1 MPNHRQE
8 RAGWGRDLAGQGR
21 PATLLADMHKHVCTQ
36 TWGGAHV
43 ESDTT
48 HIPEDKPLN
57 HSAQQ
62 GSKPEFPHLIL
73 KYSGT
78 SARRLGTVGAGP
90 KAVCSE
96 WDATIDAGVSLG
108 DLAADVVR

>member
-1 MPNHRQE
+1 M
-8 RAGWGRDLAGQGR
+8 
-21 PATLLADMHKHVCTQ
+21 
-36 TWGGAHV
+36 

-48 HIPEDKPLN
+48 DIPEDRPLN

-62 GSKPEFPHLIL
+62 GSKPEFPNLTL

-78 SARRLGTVGAGP
+78 SAQRLGTVGAGP
-90 KAVCSE
+90 NAVCLE

-108 DLAADVVR
+108 DLGADVLR